1 MARANIPPKTELE
14 LWVKA
19 GGRCQY
25 EGCNEALLVDP
36 LTLKRM
42 NRAYKAHII
51 ADSPNGPRGDQD
63 LSSELAVDID
73 NLMLLCDPCH
83 RRIDREDVSGHPPE
97 RLHLMKRLHEE
108 RIALVTGIAQE
119 MRTEVLLYGARIGV
133 QHPQL
138 SMRRAAHALMP
149 ERYPQNQHGIS
160 LSMQHSSFDD
170 KEPMFWQIE
179 EANLVRLFERD
190 VKPRLADHSVEHLS
204 VFGFAPQPLLMRLGA
219 LLSDIPSVDVY
230 QLHREPQDWCWQDHP
245 EGFSYIVKT
254 PDKIEGEPAL
264 VFALSADITPER
276 IHSVL
281 GPACSLWVVTI
292 DSPNNDFLKSSLQ
305 LRMFREIV
313 RGVMNQ
319 IKSNHGNTDCIHVF
333 PAMPVA
339 TAIELGRVWMPK
351 ADLPLKI
358 YDENAGGFK
367 PALDIG
373 TKVVTGGVK

>member
-1 MARANIPPKTELE
+1 MARTNIPPKTELE

-19 GGRCQY
+19 AGRCQY
-25 EGCNEALLVDP
+25 EGCNEALLIDP

-51 ADSPNGPRGDQD
+51 ADSPKGPRGDQD
-63 LSSELAVDID
+63 LSPELATDID

-83 RRIDREDVSGHPPE
+83 RRIDREEVSGHTPE
-97 RLHLMKRLHEE
+97 RLRSMKRRHEE

-119 MRTEVLLYGARIGV
+119 MKTEVLLYGARIGV

-149 ERYPQNQHGIS
+149 ARYPQSTHGIN
-160 LSMQHSSFDD
+160 LSMQQGSFDD
-170 KEPMFWQIE
+170 KETLYWQIE
-179 EANLVRLFERD
+179 EQNLVRQFEREIN
-190 VKPRLADHSVEHLS
+190 PRLADRAIEHLS
-204 VFGFAPQPLLMRLGA
+204 VFGLAPQPLLIRLGT
-219 LLSDIPSVDVY
+219 LLSDLPTVDVY

-245 EGFSYIVKT
+245 EGFSYVVKT
-254 PDKIEGEPAL
+254 PDKTEGVPAL
-264 VFALSADITPER
+264 VFALSADIAPER

-281 GPACSLWVVTI
+281 SPGCSLWVVTI

-319 IKSNHGNTDCIHVF
+319 IKSNHGNAECIHVF

-339 TAIELGRVWMPK
+339 TAIEFGRVWMPK

-358 YDENAGGFK
+358 YDENAGFK
-367 PALDIG
+367 SALDIG
-373 TKVVTGGVK
+373 IKAITGGLK